1 MLLSSKS
8 FVDFL
13 NKAEFINKMSAYDK
27 RMLDSYVA
35 AKEAVDAKEKA
46 LEEQKA
52 DLEEAKAAMLN
63 EQNAVETLMADKEKE
78 IIVYQ
83 GDIHNKEAA
92 IAEYQAMIA
101 EQDQIIKD
109 LEAAILEEKK
119 RLLAENKKAIVY
131 DGGQFKWPAP
141 SYTRIRMIM
150 VTESIRYSERNSFI
164 TELIW
169 RRRTD
174 HPYLPLMTE
183 KS

>member
-1 MLLSSKS
+1 
-8 FVDFL
+8 
-13 NKAEFINKMSAYDK
+13 MSAYDK

-52 DLEEAKAAMLN
+52 ELEEAKAAMLN

-109 LEAAILEEKK
+109 L
-119 RLLAENKKAIVY
+119 
-131 DGGQFKWPAP
+131 
-141 SYTRIRMIM
+141 
-150 VTESIRYSERNSFI
+150 
-164 TELIW
+164 
-169 RRRTD
+169 
-174 HPYLPLMTE
+174 
-183 KS
+183 